1 MKKSLKTPQMIA
13 SVHYTHAHT
22 HTYMSSIFLLKYKEV
37 FVSKYEIWGMLKEIR
52 GAFWSK
58 SIVL

>member
-1 MKKSLKTPQMIA
+1 MT
-13 SVHYTHAHT
+13 
-22 HTYMSSIFLLKYKEV
+22 SILLLKYKEV

-52 GAFWSK
+52 GAFWTN